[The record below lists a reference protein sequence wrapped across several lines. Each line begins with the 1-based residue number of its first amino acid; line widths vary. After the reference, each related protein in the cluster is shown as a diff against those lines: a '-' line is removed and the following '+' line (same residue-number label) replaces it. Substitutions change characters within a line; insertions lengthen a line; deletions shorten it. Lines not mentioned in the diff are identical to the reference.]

1 MTKKGF
7 LLLEAKLIRAYQFIH
22 HNTNKNISAM
32 TFIKRYGALF
42 RFIFE
47 NVLSRKSKL
56 FLPFHTL
63 VNDNGEKIFVNVSLI
78 KYIVDRGDEMKI
90 KLQDGDEL
98 HIKGNKNYKEFLENF
113 A

>member
-32 TFIKRYGALF
+32 TFIKRYGTLF

-47 NVLSRKSKL
+47 NILKSKSKL
-56 FLPFHTL
+56 FSPFYTL
-63 VNDNGEKIFVNVSLI
+63 INDNGEKIVVNVSLI
-78 KYIVDRGDEMKI
+78 KYIIDRGDEMKI

-98 HIKGNKNYKEFLENF
+98 HIKGREHYQDFLENF
-113 A
+113 E